1 MIVGGLCTN
10 SMIVSRSHPRISIF
24 APFFIPGFSWEVRGP
39 KGLSHGSFEDTLAGQ
54 MQHEYFPVTMTQL
67 LAKVNYHDLF
77 EGSFKTKGVQIRTHY
92 LNHTVLRLGYRLES
106 GGVLIAYITD
116 HEPYDHR
123 LAVGGYKR
131 GPDDSPARDDD
142 RHVNLFEGADLL
154 IHDCQYNA
162 KE

>member
-1 MIVGGLCTN
+1 
-10 SMIVSRSHPRISIF
+10 
-24 APFFIPGFSWEVRGP
+24 
-39 KGLSHGSFEDTLAGQ
+39 

-154 IHDCQYNA
+154 IHDC
-162 KE
+162 